1 MAEYI
6 DRELLLRENQ
16 VHITG
21 RIACGNG
28 RWQPIDAIQVAA
40 ITAAPAAD
48 VAPVTQ
54 GKWIDKQRW
63 EYRNGNVTMSGDT
76 GAKCT
81 ACGAVN
87 FTGVGNSHTR
97 FCPNCGARMENV

>member
-6 DRELLLRENQ
+6 ERKAAIQEAEARGLAHGSTL
-16 VHITG
+16 G
-21 RIACGNG
+21 RHSGVA
-28 RWQPIDAIQVAA
+28 DAIA
-40 ITAAPAAD
+40 TALLFLPAAD
-48 VAPVTQ
+48 VAPVTR

-63 EYRNGNVTMSGDT
+63 EYRKGNVTMSGDT